1 MGWVAPKSFCESFGT
16 PLGRTKKILTTPP
29 QIGRFGGCRNFY
41 QLSLDHFW
49 SKKIFWPIFWVGK
62 ESYLEWSH
70 ACWMVPLCQ
79 KCTIMRSKG
88 PGTLYIEFRDHLSK
102 FEKWPNSAHFDKL
115 TVGSHTFIPS
125 QYWFLTLHQKKLC
138 FLEIRYQ
145 NAVFLGAFL

>member
-1 MGWVAPKSFCESFGT
+1 MVQKMGWVAPKTFCESSGT
-16 PLGRTKKILTTPP
+16 PLGRTNNVLTTPP

-62 ESYLEWSH
+62 GSYLQWPY

-102 FEKWPNSAHFDKL
+102 FEKWPNSANFDKL
-115 TVGSHTFIPS
+115 RVDRFVKSPPKRH
-125 QYWFLTLHQKKLC
+125 FLYTEKKNVQSEY
-138 FLEIRYQ
+138 FWSTYP
-145 NAVFLGAFL
+145 